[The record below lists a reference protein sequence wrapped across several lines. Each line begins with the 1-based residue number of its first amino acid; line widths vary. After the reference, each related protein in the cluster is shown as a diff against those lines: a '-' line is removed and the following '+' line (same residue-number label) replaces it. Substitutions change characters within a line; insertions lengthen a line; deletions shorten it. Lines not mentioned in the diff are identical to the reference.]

1 MTRKLIQISHKGFHR
16 TSKTTFETFLRVMRL
31 RRIDIFLLLL
41 LSLYFYEIRKLRVV
55 ASTIVAIFLRRSTR
69 HTRIS
74 TIESRSIPSTKVSQ
88 KRNRSSSRDHRPPV
102 PAELSYKSSSQA
114 YPPCSSYP
122 DKSE

>member
-1 MTRKLIQISHKGFHR
+1 MTQKLIKISDKGFHR
-16 TSKTTFETFLRVMRL
+16 TSKTTFEMFLRVMRL
-31 RRIDIFLLLL
+31 LRINIFRLL
-41 LSLYFYEIRKLRVV
+41 LSLYFYKIHKLRVV

-69 HTRIS
+69 YIQIS
-74 TIESRSIPSTKVSQ
+74 TIESWSIASTKVSQ

-114 YPPCSSYP
+114 YPPYSTYP